1 MKPETTGCCFLP
13 EKDCGHGGDFDTLGY
28 MFITSC
34 LVSSRLCCWRFSR
47 VAASKN
53 RCWMKSE
60 CKIAGIKETKELGLQ
75 AGVTAKWRGVR
86 TAPDRRKGWWIGR
99 EIRAGDDG
107 MFGAQTLL
115 TEDAGTWARR
125 KRAITMAQLEGMA
138 INGRKKFE
146 MWGLAKCRV
155 KGNLFTGL
163 YWKRM
168 GALGKSSFELD
179 VER

>member
-1 MKPETTGCCFLP
+1 M
-13 EKDCGHGGDFDTLGY
+13 
-28 MFITSC
+28 
-34 LVSSRLCCWRFSR
+34 
-47 VAASKN
+47 
-53 RCWMKSE
+53 
-60 CKIAGIKETKELGLQ
+60 
-75 AGVTAKWRGVR
+75 R

-99 EIRAGDDG
+99 EIRAGDD
-107 MFGAQTLL
+107 GAQTLL

-163 YWKRM
+163 Y
-168 GALGKSSFELD
+168 
-179 VER
+179 